1 MEHTLVTR
9 IRNDPAALT
18 RVVSLLRRRGFDI
31 LSMVVGRSD
40 GDQGREATMVVA
52 APDVR
57 QVLAQLLRLVDVLD
71 AKVITAAPAAARDRN
86 PNRALSA

>member
-18 RVVSLLRRRGFDI
+18 RVISLLRRRGFEI

-52 APDVR
+52 APDAR

-71 AKVITAAPAAARDRN
+71 ARVLTAAPGAAHERHHS
-86 PNRALSA
+86 RALSA